1 MVIWLI
7 SNSADVN
14 QDDVI
19 EYAELLQISCNC
31 ANEINNVFQQLSP
44 NENQLDIE
52 LLKEQKYFNSF
63 DFDDADTVILMV
75 KYPRLNLKLL
85 FCFAKRHLT
94 HLTLMAMEY
103 QI

>member
-1 MVIWLI
+1 MQ
-7 SNSADVN
+7 N
-14 QDDVI
+14 
-19 EYAELLQISCNC
+19 YYKFCNC
-31 ANEINNVFQQLSP
+31 ANEITNVFQQLSP

-63 DFDDADTVILMV
+63 DFDDADSNFNGKISKAELEIV
-75 KYPRLNLKLL
+75 L
-85 FCFAKRHLT
+85 FMKRHLT